1 MNRQKSLAVLT
12 LCLQIIIL
20 WGWFDRKQTEFIAEA
35 FNQSFV
41 VNSIV
46 VKNGKTEKEILTLTD
61 SDPDFSQMAHIYDA
75 GYNELDWSERKLLKN
90 DPVYEVEFLLNDDVL
105 FTMGIYKVEKDQI
118 SLIPND
124 NELRI
129 ISYSPR
135 WKRHIYFWKEKIL

>member
-1 MNRQKSLAVLT
+1 MNRRKSLAVLT

-41 VNSIV
+41 VNSLV
-46 VKNGKTEKEILTLTD
+46 VKDSKTEKKILTLTD

-75 GYNELDWSERKLLKN
+75 GYAELNWSERKLLKN

-129 ISYSPR
+129 FSYSPDGKDTYIFGR
-135 WKRHIYFWKEKIL
+135 K